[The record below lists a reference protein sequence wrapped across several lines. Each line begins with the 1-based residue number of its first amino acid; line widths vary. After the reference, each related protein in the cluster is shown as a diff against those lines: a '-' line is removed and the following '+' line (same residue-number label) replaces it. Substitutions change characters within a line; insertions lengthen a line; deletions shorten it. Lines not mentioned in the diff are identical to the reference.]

1 MNKPFIIKKVKL
13 NKPNGMGSFE
23 YDGTQQ
29 IFEPNDF
36 NSATMNIAN
45 NAATNVG
52 SYTATISIKD
62 KINYIWA
69 DNSYEDITLQYAITL
84 APPVNEENGV
94 YRFIYLAEEGDK
106 QIRKTYKE
114 SGLVHG
120 INDSEVNGGKA
131 VIGNIA
137 PNTSVK
143 EFIET
148 LGFDTSKIVLK
159 DNKGKD
165 IYKNN
170 VPVDIATYDNKYEL
184 AVGTGWRVEYTNNGN
199 TETIYLSVLGDV
211 TGDGR
216 ISAVDVTY
224 LRQVANDKE
233 AYDDLS
239 VEKKLASLVLNVGIV
254 TTADAEIIR
263 NIMDNKITIDL
274 FY

>member
-1 MNKPFIIKKVKL
+1 MYTPERKNYKDNEKL
-13 NKPNGMGSFE
+13 
-23 YDGTQQ
+23 
-29 IFEPNDF
+29 
-36 NSATMNIAN
+36 
-45 NAATNVG
+45 
-52 SYTATISIKD
+52 
-62 KINYIWA
+62 
-69 DNSYEDITLQYAITL
+69 
-84 APPVNEENGV
+84 
-94 YRFIYLAEEGDK
+94 
-106 QIRKTYKE
+106 
-114 SGLVHG
+114 HG
-120 INDSEVNGGKA
+120 YNDSDIEKY
-131 VIGNIA
+131 ILGNIA

-170 VPVDIATYDNKYEL
+170 VPVDNATYDNKYEL

-224 LRQVANDKE
+224 LRQVAKDKE
-233 AYDDLS
+233 VYDNLS
-239 VEKKLASLVLNVGIV
+239 VEKKLASLVLNVGLV

-263 NIMDNKITIDL
+263 NIMDNKISIEL